1 MVRAKIDYDSIPSR
15 YNRRYELYTYPGIRT
30 ILRETAASIARPRVL
45 EIGCGSG
52 EWLSELASI
61 GCDVAGIDPSE
72 KMLERAR
79 TKVGGDLR
87 QGSAEALPWF
97 DASFDLVLCVNSLH
111 HFASPIAAL
120 REAFRVL
127 RPAGK
132 FLSIG
137 LDPHEGG
144 GRWYVYEF
152 FPRSLAIDRERF
164 ASKSQR
170 ISWLQSAGFRNI
182 DVKAADRL
190 ALSASFEEATRD
202 GVLERAFTSQL
213 AAVSASEDAAGLEEI
228 RRRAQDAG
236 FRLHTELVLYATSGE
251 RPG

>member
-1 MVRAKIDYDSIPSR
+1 
-15 YNRRYELYTYPGIRT
+15 
-30 ILRETAASIARPRVL
+30 PRVL
-45 EIGCGSG
+45 ELGCGTG

-87 QGSAEALPWF
+87 RGSAEAFPWSNP
-97 DASFDLVLCVNSLH
+97 SFDLVICVNSLH
-111 HFASPIAAL
+111 HFASPIAAM
-120 REAFRVL
+120 REAFRML

-137 LDPHEGG
+137 LDPHESA

-170 ISWLQSAGFRNI
+170 IHWLQSAGFRNI
-182 DVKAADRL
+182 NVK
-190 ALSASFEEATRD
+190 
-202 GVLERAFTSQL
+202 
-213 AAVSASEDAAGLEEI
+213 
-228 RRRAQDAG
+228 
-236 FRLHTELVLYATSGE
+236 
-251 RPG
+251 